1 MQQGNTLKILNLM
14 HKALLMSQLLFA
26 GVCIYLVYSKS
37 FLPSAQELDRTLQV
51 IALIAAAG
59 GIYAGMTLFK
69 KKLAQIRDTQATA
82 KEKLALYRVACIMQW
97 ALMEGPSI
105 FCIACFLMTGNYAF
119 LGLVVV
125 ILFLFVMTAPSKLK
139 ILMQLQISEAELD
152 EL

>member
-1 MQQGNTLKILNLM
+1 M

-37 FLPSAQELDRTLQV
+37 FLPPAQELDRTLQV
-51 IALIAAAG
+51 IALIAAVG

-69 KKLAQIRDTQATA
+69 KKLIQIRDMQTEA
-82 KEKLALYRVACIMQW
+82 KEKLALYRAACIMQW

-105 FCIACFLMTGNYAF
+105 FCITCFLMTGNYAF
-119 LGLVVV
+119 LALVVV
-125 ILFLFVMTAPSKLK
+125 ILFLFAMTAPSKLK